1 MSGAPPERSDL
12 IRLAAIVELLIQ
24 TAQRVDGDLVSEA
37 HIADL
42 YELRERTYTVLQS
55 GA

>member
-12 IRLAAIVELLIQ
+12 IRLAALIETLIQ

-37 HIADL
+37 LIADL
-42 YELRERTYTVLQS
+42 SELRERTYALLQ
-55 GA
+55 G